1 MELRYAGKRA
11 IVTGGLG
18 FIGSNLVLRLVDE
31 GARVTVLDNLLPGCG
46 GNPYNVASV
55 RSQVRVLEAD
65 IGDAA
70 PEAIRSA
77 DVVFNLAGEISHIH
91 SMQFPERDL
100 QVNTVAQLRFV
111 LACAKFNPGVRVVY
125 AGTRQVY
132 GVPNYQP
139 VDESHP
145 VQPVD
150 FNGVHKYAATM
161 YHEMLSRS
169 GQLDAVVLRL
179 TNVYGPRMALDVVC
193 QGFLSTFIRRMVLGE
208 RLEIFGDGS
217 QMRDPVFVDDVV
229 DAFLLAGSAPRLTSR
244 TYNVGGGE
252 ALSLRA
258 IAETASEIAGL
269 EQPSTKPFPSDRKP
283 IDIGSY
289 RSDSR
294 RIERELGWKATT
306 PFAEGLLRTYHY
318 FRAELPHYLRP
329 GASDAPCRMPEHGG
343 VPHRLQYTP
352 VLS

>member
-1 MELRYAGKRA
+1 MAMNYSGKRA

-18 FIGSNLVLRLVDE
+18 FIGSNLVLRLVEE
-31 GARVTVLDNLLPGCG
+31 GARVTVVDNLLPGCG
-46 GNPYNVASV
+46 GNPHNVAAVS
-55 RSQVRVLEAD
+55 SLVRVVEAD
-65 IGDAA
+65 IGDTP
-70 PEAIRSA
+70 PELIGSA

-161 YHEMLSRS
+161 YHDMLSRC

-179 TNVYGPRMALDVVC
+179 TNIYGPRMALDVVC

-217 QMRDPVFVDDVV
+217 QIRDPMYVDDAV
-229 DAFLLAGSAPRLTSR
+229 DAFLLAGSAPHLNSR
-244 TYNVGGGE
+244 SYNVGGDE

-269 EQPSTKPFPSDRKP
+269 APPLTKPFPADRKP

-289 RSDSR
+289 HTDSR
-294 RIERELGWKATT
+294 RIGRELGWNATT
-306 PFAEGLLRTYHY
+306 PFAEGLLRTYEY
-318 FRAELPHYLRP
+318 FRAELPHYLEP
-329 GASDAPCRMPEHGG
+329 GASNPPCRMPEHGG
-343 VPHRLQYTP
+343 VLHRLQYTP